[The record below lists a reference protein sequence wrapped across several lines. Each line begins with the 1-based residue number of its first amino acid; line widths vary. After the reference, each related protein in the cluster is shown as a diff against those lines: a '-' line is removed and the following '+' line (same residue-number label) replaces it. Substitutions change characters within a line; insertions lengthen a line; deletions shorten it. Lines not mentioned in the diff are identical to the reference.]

1 MTRDGH
7 QAVLTFVLPLAHP
20 QPLAGQTYRFS
31 TFDPTYYVDMRYDK
45 DSDVRLP
52 DALQKLQNWR
62 SHPETQRRDAEL
74 CGLAG

>member
-1 MTRDGH
+1 MTREGH

-52 DALQKLQNWR
+52 DALQKAAKLACTPLN
-62 SHPETQRRDAEL
+62 PAKRR
-74 CGLAG
+74 